1 MTIFQ
6 LAYQEELLVF
16 KIKMYTFLW
25 ICTAFKQALIGYYL
39 KSELNHCLLCL

>member
-16 KIKMYTFLW
+16 KIKIVYIFMGLYSV
-25 ICTAFKQALIGYYL
+25 KQALIGCYL